1 MDINQIRQNKASYII
16 KDLKELY
23 PYIDE
28 YKVYNILLNRGIFK
42 WLRVRRDLI
51 RLKDEW
57 KKQLNKLY
65 KMPNTQYKKGF
76 VKALEQCRKALEQ
89 CRKEVRNLC
98 HMPRLVVQDNDKKAM
113 NYFRKIIKEKK

>member
-1 MDINQIRQNKASYII
+1 MDINQIRQNKVSYIV
-16 KDLKELY
+16 KDFKWLY
-23 PYIDE
+23 PDIDE
-28 YKVYNILLNRGIFK
+28 NKIYYILLTRGIFK

-76 VKALEQCRKALEQ
+76 VKALEQCRK
-89 CRKEVRNLC
+89 EVRNLC
-98 HMPRLVVQDNDKKAM
+98 HMSRLVVQDNDKKARD
-113 NYFRKIIKEKK
+113 YLRKWMEKKY